1 MHRLIFYC
9 LIFHAGISLGQNV
22 KLEIADY
29 SRKIDGKEYATF
41 QFVRAS
47 YSFSRATLVF
57 ITSRPLFLELTQQVP
72 QLFNIK
78 QEYTDVWILGITDFD
93 PKSVTSIDDKIIS
106 NFLQKIIKYRNDNDL
121 PPYSLQQL
129 EDNKIFISNKED
141 ICKSISCRKIPW
153 Q

>member
-1 MHRLIFYC
+1 MHRLILYC
-9 LIFHAGISLGQNV
+9 LIFHAGISFGQNI
-22 KLEIADY
+22 KIEIADY

-47 YSFSRATLVF
+47 YSYSRATLVF
-57 ITSRPLFLELTQQVP
+57 ITSRPLFLELTKQVP

-78 QEYTDVWILGITDFD
+78 QEHTDVWILGITDLD
-93 PKSVTSIDDKIIS
+93 LKNVTIIDDKIIS
-106 NFLQKIIKYRNDNDL
+106 SFLQKIIKYRKDNDL

-129 EDNKIFISNKED
+129 ENNKIFISNKED
-141 ICKSISCRKIPW
+141 ICKSISCRKHLW